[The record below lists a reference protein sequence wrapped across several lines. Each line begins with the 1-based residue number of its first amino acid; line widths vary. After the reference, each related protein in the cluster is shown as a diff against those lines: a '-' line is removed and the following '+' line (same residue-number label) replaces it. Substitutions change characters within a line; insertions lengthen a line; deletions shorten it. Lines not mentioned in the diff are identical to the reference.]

1 MKASVAEIKAGYN
14 SADKAEDDAVW
25 MVKYFV
31 RPLSFYFSYF
41 FVRINVSANGA
52 TVISLILGLIGC
64 SLLAFGDRQNSV
76 IGCALLLGWL
86 VLDHVD
92 GNLARFYKTQSM
104 FGDFLDTIACYTV
117 LALFP
122 LGLGIGSA
130 VNYMDANPDLALWM
144 AGLGGIASILNILP
158 RLFYQKMRGYRI
170 QDGSYQ
176 AAIGAKKERG
186 LFAHFMY
193 FAYSFAQN
201 LINPSGF
208 LFVLSLLAVL
218 LEQVPV
224 FLTVYTFILIG
235 GFVVFIRNI
244 INIIKGY

>member
-1 MKASVAEIKAGYN
+1 MKVSVAEIKACYN
-14 SADKAEDDAVW
+14 LADKAEDDAIW
-25 MVKYFV
+25 MVRYFV
-31 RPLSFYFSYF
+31 RPLSFYFSWF

-52 TVISLILGLIGC
+52 TVISLILGLMGC
-64 SLLAFGDRQNSV
+64 GLLALGDRQNSI

-92 GNLARFYKTQSM
+92 GNLARFYKTQSK

-122 LGLGIGSA
+122 LGFGIGSA
-130 VNYMDANPDLALWM
+130 VAYMDDNPDLALWM
-144 AGLGGIASILNILP
+144 AGLGGMASILNILP

-176 AAIGAKKERG
+176 ASIGGKKERG
-186 LFAHFMY
+186 LFAKFIY
-193 FAYSFAQN
+193 FTYSFAQN

-208 LFVLSLLAVL
+208 LFVLLLLALL
-218 LEQVPV
+218 LEQVPL
-224 FLTVYTFILIG
+224 FLIAYSLILLV
-235 GFVVFIRNI
+235 GFVFFTRNI
-244 INIIKGY
+244 INTINGH